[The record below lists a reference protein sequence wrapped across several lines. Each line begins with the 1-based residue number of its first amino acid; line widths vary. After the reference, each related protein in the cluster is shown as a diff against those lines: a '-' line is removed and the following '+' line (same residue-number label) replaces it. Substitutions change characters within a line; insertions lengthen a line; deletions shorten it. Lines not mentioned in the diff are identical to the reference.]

1 MALSRHGIFDSL
13 LSLVPAVQSISNSC
27 PRFLWYP
34 QSSPS
39 AIPVHSSLR
48 PCPRSMFPV
57 SGCHPEPETRGLDC
71 QRISEGSFLFPL
83 NVLSVCF
90 YQSRQGD
97 PTKFNLDHSDSQVS
111 PKQTLNS
118 VCVDSA
124 FISSSLLT
132 SLLAA
137 LLPSVLFLK

>member
-1 MALSRHGIFDSL
+1 MTPCFF
-13 LSLVPAVQSISNSC
+13 C
-27 PRFLWYP
+27 YP
-34 QSSPS
+34 QFSPSAIPVHVSSGTHSPVSPS

-48 PCPRSMFPV
+48 PCPRFMFPI

-90 YQSRQGD
+90 YQSRQRD
-97 PTKFNLDHSDSQVS
+97 PTKFNLDHSYAQVS